1 MKKNFLK
8 MLVIGCVITSSVS
21 TGVFASTVNTNN
33 IKENTIEQ
41 TQESY
46 TLDSDLKEYILSLK
60 GINNDEKQKLIEAEK
75 RIQPIYKQI
84 DSLIDDAN
92 EAGKDIENQIDELNN
107 KIYEIQSE
115 DNEIME
121 KVYKYEESKSI
132 ENIDENS
139 YNNEIMYIKSLP
151 ILTDSEKD
159 KLIDT
164 QKKLEPYYKQLDS
177 LYEELDKVQKPIT
190 DKISKLY
197 DNINEEY
204 KDVAYIWDKVD
215 YNY

>member
-1 MKKNFLK
+1 MKKNLLK
-8 MLVIGCVITSSVS
+8 MLVVAGMITSSIS
-21 TGVFASTVNTNN
+21 TTVFASTVNTNN
-33 IKENTIEQ
+33 IVENKIEQ

-46 TLDSDLKEYILSLK
+46 TLDSELKAYILSLK

-75 RIQPIYKQI
+75 IVQPIYKQI

-92 EAGKDIENQIDELNN
+92 KAGKNTEKQIDELNN

-121 KVYKYEESKSI
+121 RVYKYEEAKLIDNMDEDSY
-132 ENIDENS
+132 NIDMIE
-139 YNNEIMYIKSLP
+139 YIKSLP

-164 QKKLEPYYKQLDS
+164 HKKLAPYYEQLDS
-177 LYEELDKVQKPIT
+177 LYKKLNKIQKPII
-190 DKISKLY
+190 DKLY
-197 DNINEEY
+197 DKVDEGY
-204 KDVAYIWDKVD
+204 KDVAYIWNKVE
-215 YNY
+215 Y

>member
-1 MKKNFLK
+1 MKKNLLK
-8 MLVIGCVITSSVS
+8 MLVVAGMITSSIS
-21 TGVFASTVNTNN
+21 TTVFASTVNTNN
-33 IKENTIEQ
+33 IVENKIEQ

-46 TLDSDLKEYILSLK
+46 TLDSELKAYILSLK

-75 RIQPIYKQI
+75 IVQPIYKQI

-92 EAGKDIENQIDELNN
+92 KAGKSTEKQIDELNN

-121 KVYKYEESKSI
+121 RVYKYEEAKLIDNMDEDSY
-132 ENIDENS
+132 NIDMIE
-139 YNNEIMYIKSLP
+139 YIKSLP

-164 QKKLEPYYKQLDS
+164 HKKLAPYYEQLDS
-177 LYEELDKVQKPIT
+177 LYKKLNKIQKPII
-190 DKISKLY
+190 DKIDKLY
-197 DNINEEY
+197 DKVDEGY
-204 KDVAYIWDKVD
+204 KDVAYIWNKVE
-215 YNY
+215 Y

>member
-1 MKKNFLK
+1 MKKNLLK
-8 MLVIGCVITSSVS
+8 MLVVAGMITSSIS
-21 TGVFASTVNTNN
+21 TTVFASTVNTNN
-33 IKENTIEQ
+33 IVENKIEQ

-46 TLDSDLKEYILSLK
+46 TLDSELKAYILSLK

-75 RIQPIYKQI
+75 IVQPIYKQI

-92 EAGKDIENQIDELNN
+92 KAGKNTEKQIDELNN

-121 KVYKYEESKSI
+121 RVYKYEEAKLIDNMDEDSY
-132 ENIDENS
+132 NIDMIE
-139 YNNEIMYIKSLP
+139 YIKSLP

-164 QKKLEPYYKQLDS
+164 HKKLAPYYEQLDS
-177 LYEELDKVQKPIT
+177 LYKKLNKIQKPII
-190 DKISKLY
+190 DKIDKLY
-197 DNINEEY
+197 DKVDEGY
-204 KDVAYIWDKVD
+204 KDVAYIWDKVE
-215 YNY
+215 Y

>member
-1 MKKNFLK
+1 MKKNLLK
-8 MLVIGCVITSSVS
+8 MLVVAGMITSSIS
-21 TGVFASTVNTNN
+21 TTVFAITDNTNN
-33 IKENTIEQ
+33 IKENIIEQ

-46 TLDSDLKEYILSLK
+46 TLDSELKAYILSLK

-75 RIQPIYKQI
+75 IVQPIYKQI

-92 EAGKDIENQIDELNN
+92 KAGKNTEKQIDELNN

-121 KVYKYEESKSI
+121 RVYKYEEAKLIDNMDEDSY
-132 ENIDENS
+132 NIDMIE
-139 YNNEIMYIKSLP
+139 YIKSLP

-164 QKKLEPYYKQLDS
+164 HKKLAPYYEQLDS
-177 LYEELDKVQKPIT
+177 LYKKLNKIQKPII
-190 DKISKLY
+190 DKIDKLY
-197 DNINEEY
+197 DKVDEGY
-204 KDVAYIWDKVD
+204 KDVAYIWNKVE
-215 YNY
+215 Y

>member
-1 MKKNFLK
+1 MKKNLLK
-8 MLVIGCVITSSVS
+8 MLVVAGMITSSIS
-21 TGVFASTVNTNN
+21 TTVFASTVNTNN
-33 IKENTIEQ
+33 IVENKIEQ

-46 TLDSDLKEYILSLK
+46 TLDSELKAYILSLK

-75 RIQPIYKQI
+75 IVQPIYKQI

-92 EAGKDIENQIDELNN
+92 KAGKNTENQIDELNN

-121 KVYKYEESKSI
+121 KVYKYEEAKLLDNMDEDSY
-132 ENIDENS
+132 NIDMIE
-139 YNNEIMYIKSLP
+139 YIKSLP

-164 QKKLEPYYKQLDS
+164 HKKLAPYYEQLDS
-177 LYEELDKVQKPIT
+177 LYKKLNKIQKPII
-190 DKISKLY
+190 DKIDKLY
-197 DNINEEY
+197 DKVDEGY
-204 KDVAYIWDKVD
+204 KDVAYIWNKVE
-215 YNY
+215 Y

>member
-1 MKKNFLK
+1 MKKNLLK
-8 MLVIGCVITSSVS
+8 MLVVAGMITSSIS
-21 TGVFASTVNTNN
+21 TTVFASTVNTNN
-33 IKENTIEQ
+33 IVENKIEQ

-46 TLDSDLKEYILSLK
+46 TLDSELKAYILSLK

-75 RIQPIYKQI
+75 IVQPIYKQI

-92 EAGKDIENQIDELNN
+92 KAGKNTEKQIDELNN

-121 KVYKYEESKSI
+121 RVYKYEEAKLIDNMDEDSY
-132 ENIDENS
+132 NIDMIE
-139 YNNEIMYIKSLP
+139 YIKSLP

-164 QKKLEPYYKQLDS
+164 HKKLAPYYEQLDS
-177 LYEELDKVQKPIT
+177 LYKKLNKIQKPII
-190 DKISKLY
+190 DKIDKLY
-197 DNINEEY
+197 DKVDEGY
-204 KDVAYIWDKVD
+204 KDVAYIWNKVE
-215 YNY
+215 Y

>member
-1 MKKNFLK
+1 MKKNLLK
-8 MLVIGCVITSSVS
+8 MLVVAGMITSSIS
-21 TGVFASTVNTNN
+21 TTVFASTVNTNN
-33 IKENTIEQ
+33 IVENKIEQ

-46 TLDSDLKEYILSLK
+46 TLDSELKAYILSLK

-75 RIQPIYKQI
+75 IVQPIYKQI

-92 EAGKDIENQIDELNN
+92 KAGKNTEKQIDELNN

-121 KVYKYEESKSI
+121 RVYKYEEAKLIDNMDEDSY
-132 ENIDENS
+132 NIDM
-139 YNNEIMYIKSLP
+139 IDYIKSLP

-164 QKKLEPYYKQLDS
+164 HKKLAPYYEQLDS
-177 LYEELDKVQKPIT
+177 LYKKLNKIQKPII
-190 DKISKLY
+190 DKIDKLY
-197 DNINEEY
+197 DKVDEGY
-204 KDVAYIWDKVD
+204 KDVAYIWNKVE
-215 YNY
+215 Y

>member
-1 MKKNFLK
+1 MKKNLLK
-8 MLVIGCVITSSVS
+8 MLVVAGMITSSIS
-21 TGVFASTVNTNN
+21 TTVFASTVNTNN
-33 IKENTIEQ
+33 IVENKIEQ

-46 TLDSDLKEYILSLK
+46 TLDSELKAYILSLK

-75 RIQPIYKQI
+75 IVQPIYKQI

-92 EAGKDIENQIDELNN
+92 KAGKNTEKQIDELNN

-121 KVYKYEESKSI
+121 RVYKYEEAKLIDNMDEDSY
-132 ENIDENS
+132 NIDMIE
-139 YNNEIMYIKSLP
+139 YIKSLP

-164 QKKLEPYYKQLDS
+164 HKKLAPYYEQLDS
-177 LYEELDKVQKPIT
+177 LYKKLNKIQKPMI
-190 DKISKLY
+190 DKIDKLY
-197 DNINEEY
+197 DKVDEGY
-204 KDVAYIWDKVD
+204 KDVAYIWNKVE
-215 YNY
+215 Y

>member
-1 MKKNFLK
+1 MKKNLLK
-8 MLVIGCVITSSVS
+8 MLVVAGMITSSIS
-21 TGVFASTVNTNN
+21 TTVFASTVNTNN
-33 IKENTIEQ
+33 IVENKIEQ

-46 TLDSDLKEYILSLK
+46 TLDSELKAYILSLK

-75 RIQPIYKQI
+75 IVQPIYKQI

-92 EAGKDIENQIDELNN
+92 KAGKNTEKQIDELNN

-121 KVYKYEESKSI
+121 RVYKYEEAKLIDNMDEDSY
-132 ENIDENS
+132 NIDVIE
-139 YNNEIMYIKSLP
+139 YIKSLP

-164 QKKLEPYYKQLDS
+164 HKKLAPYYEQLDS
-177 LYEELDKVQKPIT
+177 LYKKLNKIQKPII
-190 DKISKLY
+190 DKIDKLY
-197 DNINEEY
+197 DKVDEGY
-204 KDVAYIWDKVD
+204 KDVAYIWNKVE
-215 YNY
+215 Y

>member
-1 MKKNFLK
+1 MKKNLLK
-8 MLVIGCVITSSVS
+8 MLVVAGMITSSIS
-21 TGVFASTVNTNN
+21 TTVFASTVNTNN
-33 IKENTIEQ
+33 IKENIIEQ

-46 TLDSDLKEYILSLK
+46 TLDSELNEYILSLK

-75 RIQPIYKQI
+75 KVQPIYKQI

-92 EAGKDIENQIDELNN
+92 KAGKNTEKQIDELNN

-121 KVYKYEESKSI
+121 RVYKYEEAKLIDNMDEDSY
-132 ENIDENS
+132 NIDMIE
-139 YNNEIMYIKSLP
+139 YIKSLP

-164 QKKLEPYYKQLDS
+164 HKKLAPYYEQLDS
-177 LYEELDKVQKPIT
+177 LYKKLNKIQKPII
-190 DKISKLY
+190 DKIDKLY
-197 DNINEEY
+197 DKVDEGY
-204 KDVAYIWDKVD
+204 KDVAYIWNKVE
-215 YNY
+215 Y

>member
-1 MKKNFLK
+1 MKKNLLK
-8 MLVIGCVITSSVS
+8 MLVVAGMITSSIS
-21 TGVFASTVNTNN
+21 TTVFASTVNTNN
-33 IKENTIEQ
+33 IVENKIEQ

-46 TLDSDLKEYILSLK
+46 TLDSELKAYILSLK

-75 RIQPIYKQI
+75 IVQPIYKQI

-92 EAGKDIENQIDELNN
+92 KAGKNTEKQIDELNN

-121 KVYKYEESKSI
+121 RVYKYEEAKLIDNMDEDSY
-132 ENIDENS
+132 NIDMIE
-139 YNNEIMYIKSLP
+139 YIKSLP

-164 QKKLEPYYKQLDS
+164 HKKLAPYLS
-177 LYEELDKVQKPIT
+177 LIH
-190 DKISKLY
+190 I
-197 DNINEEY
+197 
-204 KDVAYIWDKVD
+204 
-215 YNY
+215 